1 MVRACLKKSRLY
13 GQYRRSGSREN
24 NNKFNTYKWHL
35 EHLLNAPEKTY
46 YSNRFRLLSGNLW
59 KPIDDMTGK
68 IQSENVVGPFMM
80 VLTLMILPS

>member
-1 MVRACLKKSRLY
+1 MASRTSIKCSRKNILFR
-13 GQYRRSGSREN
+13 QIRR
-24 NNKFNTYKWHL
+24 
-35 EHLLNAPEKTY
+35 
-46 YSNRFRLLSGNLW
+46 LSGNLW